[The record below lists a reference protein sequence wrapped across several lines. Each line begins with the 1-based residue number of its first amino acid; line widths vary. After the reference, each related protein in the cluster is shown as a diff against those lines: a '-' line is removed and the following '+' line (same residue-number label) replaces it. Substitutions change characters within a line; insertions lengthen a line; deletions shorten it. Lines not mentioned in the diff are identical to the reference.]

1 MGDWRLSGVSLC
13 GPGKKP
19 NHADMYEHRKGLEGS
34 VMRVGEMPLRT
45 EMAGL
50 GMAAPLD
57 CTAPVST
64 ELCKQV
70 NLLTKTGKG
79 V

>member
-1 MGDWRLSGVSLC
+1 
-13 GPGKKP
+13 
-19 NHADMYEHRKGLEGS
+19 
-34 VMRVGEMPLRT
+34 MRVGEMPLRT